1 MAYWRDIYRFRD
13 SNEYEIK
20 WAGNYGAKGEKRSRR
35 TKATPEQVKKQNRIN
50 KTNYVRRKIK
60 LNFEAND
67 YWLTFTFR
75 EKQERTSAE
84 VKGYLSKMIGKLRKE
99 YRRAGTELKWI
110 SRVEIGK
117 YGGIHAHMIIN
128 RIRGETGTDLLIQN
142 AWEHGRVFFSLLYEE
157 GGFKKLAEYL
167 VKPPLEEHQDDKGL
181 DLDIT
186 CEASEVKKI
195 LKLAEK
201 LKDYEDAEEQGRYIK
216 LPAEAEEMK
225 YRECVHTTRGRTMGR
240 LIDADKLMKHLND
253 YALTESPGDNE
264 STGER
269 RITKMVYDAIQN
281 CIKAVDERPTAYDV
295 NAVVKQLKYGTKLY
309 LDKDGEKVVLDEVI
323 EIVKAGGADEM

>member
-67 YWLTFTFR
+67 YWLTFTFQ

-181 DLDIT
+181 RSYSCSRNLKKPEPERKYYRRWT
-186 CEASEVKKI
+186 VKKLLEEGPVAKPGYYI
-195 LKLAEK
+195 D
-201 LKDYEDAEEQGRYIK
+201 KDSIVQGENRYTGYSY
-216 LPAEAEEMK
+216 MK
-225 YRECVHTTRGRTMGR
+225 YTEVR
-240 LIDADKLMKHLND
+240 LEPEGH
-253 YALTESPGDNE
+253 
-264 STGER
+264 R
-269 RITKMVYDAIQN
+269 RI
-281 CIKAVDERPTAYDV
+281 
-295 NAVVKQLKYGTKLY
+295 
-309 LDKDGEKVVLDEVI
+309 
-323 EIVKAGGADEM
+323 